1 MGATPSVIV
10 SILGEVLWH
19 SLILD
24 PRIDDVSK
32 EHLNRVNH
40 VLNSHGRPEQWPP
53 GQTRRILEV
62 ASYAH
67 TTGYMLAQ
75 NPDTEVVLTDI
86 SVDTLALGER
96 IAKSQN
102 MPVDRVSRV
111 ASDFHDM
118 PFSDGQFDVVYI
130 SSALHHTWE
139 WRTALKE
146 MIRVLAPGGLLFLE
160 NEPCLREFCF
170 YKFRTN
176 RPHEFRPLEKSL
188 EESGLI
194 RTIAEPFPG
203 SRPEILFGMVENQTI
218 PLQELFDLLNE
229 AGELADVSLTPE
241 NCIGAFEKGIL
252 GKRKSGINAV
262 RAFVAEELK
271 AGINKARQVYGPHDI
286 ALGYAL
292 PSEDEIERM
301 ALSAAGSVCSLD
313 GAESSHA
320 FRIGL
325 SRIFAAPVS
334 VTMRKR
340 GQRKGRDDGL
350 KLRYDW
356 GKRDNVTIGYPENL
370 KRILDGML
378 DALPNIQSATEET
391 LRASFAADEWEPG
404 KTPSDIRYLSLKKNK
419 SRIICRKTPPS
430 GTLLILL
437 RVHAAFIGY
446 PYRVTLEMD
455 GRRIAFFDVY
465 QSGAF
470 LFNAETPAPQGD
482 YRLSFNARSIE
493 SGEFLDTVPP
503 INISVA
509 RVCGLAGD

>member
-1 MGATPSVIV
+1 MIASV
-10 SILGEVLWH
+10 LGEVLWH

-24 PRIDDVSK
+24 PRIDAVSK
-32 EHLNRVNH
+32 EHLKRVNH
-40 VLNSHGRPEQWPP
+40 ILDSHGRPEDWPP
-53 GQTRRILEV
+53 GKARRILEV

-102 MPVDRVSRV
+102 IPVDGVNRV
-111 ASDFHDM
+111 ASDFHDL
-118 PFSDGQFDVVYI
+118 PFYDGQFDLVYI
-130 SSALHHTWE
+130 SSALHHTWD
-139 WRTALKE
+139 WRTAITE
-146 MIRVLAPGGLLFLE
+146 MTRVLAPGGLLFLE

-218 PLQELFDLLNE
+218 PLQELLDLLKE
-229 AGELADVSLTPE
+229 AGELADVSVTPE
-241 NCIGAFEKGIL
+241 SCIGAFEKGIL
-252 GKRKSGINAV
+252 GKRKSGVQAV
-262 RAFVAEELK
+262 RTFVAEELK
-271 AGINKARQVYGPHDI
+271 TGINKARQVYGPHDI
-286 ALGYAL
+286 AMGYEL
-292 PSEDEIERM
+292 PSEDEIGQM
-301 ALSAAGSVCSLD
+301 ALSVAGRVCSLD
-313 GAESSHA
+313 GEETSLAY
-320 FRIGL
+320 RIGL
-325 SRIFAAPVS
+325 SMIFAAPVS

-340 GQRKGRDDGL
+340 GQRKDRDDGL

-370 KRILDGML
+370 KHILDGLL
-378 DALPNIQSATEET
+378 DALPNIQAAPEEA
-391 LRASFAADEWEPG
+391 LRASFPADEWELG
-404 KTPSDIRYLSLKKNK
+404 KNPSNIRFLTLRKSK

-437 RVHAAFIGY
+437 RVYAAFNGY
-446 PYRVTLEMD
+446 PYRVTLEID
-455 GRRIAFFDVY
+455 GGQIAFFDVY
-465 QSGAF
+465 QGGAF
-470 LFNAETPAPQGD
+470 LFNAEAPAPQGD
-482 YRLSFNARSIE
+482 YLLSFNVRSIE
-493 SGEFLDTVPP
+493 SGEFLDAVPP

-509 RVCGLAGD
+509 RVCGLTGN